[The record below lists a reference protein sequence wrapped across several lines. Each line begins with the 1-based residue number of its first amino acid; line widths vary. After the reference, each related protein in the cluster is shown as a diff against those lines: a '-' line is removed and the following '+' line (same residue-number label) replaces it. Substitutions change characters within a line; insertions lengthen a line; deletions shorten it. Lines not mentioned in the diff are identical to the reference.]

1 MAMDLLAE
9 ELQIYWKRYNMALI
23 SVIVPVY
30 KVEDY
35 IRRCVDSVLGQ
46 TFQDFELILVD
57 DGSPDNCGTICDEY
71 AGKDSRIHVIH
82 QKNGGLSAARNT
94 GMDWM
99 FENSDSQWL
108 TFVDS
113 DDWIHSKYLEYLLK
127 AVEDTKCML
136 GAGYVF
142 QTAGDDF
149 PEDISPTPVLIT
161 CDDYY
166 CGSYSGGVQS
176 IACAKLYA
184 KELFRELRY
193 PVGKLHEDEF
203 TTYKAVYASGQVAV
217 IPVPIYAY
225 YQNPEGIVRSQ
236 WNPRRMD
243 GVYAVEEQMRFA
255 KQIQSMRLL
264 EHTRDVYVWF
274 LLEHLSKI
282 HELPEQT
289 EDIRQCRRDLEKR
302 LREVLRDSDMRKK
315 HPFSLENA
323 KIYELAY
330 PCPVFWEP
338 LHFVSRNIRK
348 LLKK

>member
-1 MAMDLLAE
+1 
-9 ELQIYWKRYNMALI
+9 MALI

-35 IRRCVDSVLGQ
+35 IHRCVDSVLGQ

-99 FENSDSQWL
+99 FENSDSRWL
-108 TFVDS
+108 TFLDS
-113 DDWIHSKYLEYLLK
+113 DDWIHNKYLEYLL
-127 AVEDTKCML
+127 AAAEENCCRLSGCYDFCTE
-136 GAGYVF
+136 
-142 QTAGDDF
+142 GDPF
-149 PEDISPTPVLIT
+149 PEIIPQKSVCVSSDE
-161 CDDYY
+161 YY
-166 CGSYSGGVQS
+166 CGNVCGGVS
-176 IACAKLYA
+176 SATCGKLYA
-184 KELFRELRY
+184 RELFESLRF
-193 PVGKLHEDEF
+193 PVGRLHEDEF
-203 TTYKAVYASGQVAV
+203 TTYKAIYASGKVAV
-217 IPVPIYAY
+217 APIQLYAY